1 MGAEDAAMAL
11 ARLQKITNLAASEVD
26 SLASVIVKLGNNF
39 ATTESE
45 IVTAATHIASAS
57 AGISTDFNN
66 AATDAVAFAT
76 ALRAVGQPAQ
86 AGATAIIRLV
96 QVVDRLVSVGGPRL
110 ALVADT
116 ANMTVESF
124 KGLFEVDP
132 GLSLIHI

>member
-1 MGAEDAAMAL
+1 MD
-11 ARLQKITNLAASEVD
+11 
-26 SLASVIVKLGNNF
+26 F
-39 ATTESE
+39 
-45 IVTAATHIASAS
+45 
-57 AGISTDFNN
+57 GISTDFNN

-110 ALVADT
+110 VQVADV
-116 ANMTVESF
+116 ADMTVEAF

-132 GLSLIHI
+132 GDTESAMTLRFVLSENPASLYPRFNFNLLTGSVKLFLISKFLPFRYSTIITW